1 MTTPTR
7 SPLRWIALL
16 LSLAASLP
24 AVANERIVS
33 IGGDVTEIVAAL
45 GAGDQLVARDST
57 SLKPASVTAL
67 PDIGY
72 MRQLNA
78 EGILAMK
85 PTLVISSELAE
96 PSLVLQQVQESGVNV
111 VRVPGTT
118 TLDAVTVK
126 ISVIANALGRKA
138 EGEKLAADFTARLNN
153 VAITPVPVKVLFI
166 MSHGG
171 ATALVA
177 GQNTAADSI
186 IQAAGATNA
195 MQGFSRY
202 RPLSQEGVI
211 AAAPDLLL
219 LSDSG
224 IKSLGGV
231 DQIWNLPGMA
241 MTPAARNKRMLIV
254 DDMSLLGFGL
264 ETPEVLMTLRQ
275 ALEQVK

>member
-153 VAITPVPVKVLFI
+153 VAITPVPAKVLFI

-171 ATALVA
+171 ATALAA

>member
-57 SLKPASVTAL
+57 SLKPASVTTL

-171 ATALVA
+171 ATALAA

-186 IQAAGATNA
+186 IQAAGAKNA

-241 MTPAARNKRMLIV
+241 MTPAARNKRVLIV